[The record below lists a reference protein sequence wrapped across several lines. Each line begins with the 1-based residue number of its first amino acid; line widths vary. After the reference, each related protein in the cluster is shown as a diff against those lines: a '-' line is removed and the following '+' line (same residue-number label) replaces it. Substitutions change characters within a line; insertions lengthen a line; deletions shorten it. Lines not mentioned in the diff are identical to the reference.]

1 MLVLLLRPHLSLL
14 LLSPT
19 AKRAK
24 LLTGVEEEESAS
36 DRRRH
41 RRRIL
46 LQEEEW
52 NHLLRV
58 FQADGDDRARF
69 LPPSAFGVPLP
80 PVRLFAFFLVWQGE
94 ECQVR
99 GLFSSLLFHW
109 QSRGGAHGASGQVR
123 PAQVRWRSEAG
134 KHGREIGHRG
144 GGSSSSQIRKRCVRY
159 KSCCNVSL
167 HLLLRLDGRLPLRRL
182 AVRRWFEEEAPLF
195 CSKRWRRWRWRWS
208 CCETPS
214 STDSKALR
222 RGSPL
227 PLSLRSIRLRSVDCK
242 GAAKKGAIFG

>member
-1 MLVLLLRPHLSLL
+1 MRQAS
-14 LLSPT
+14 
-19 AKRAK
+19 
-24 LLTGVEEEESAS
+24 TGGKS
-36 DRRRH
+36 D
-41 RRRIL
+41 I
-46 LQEEEW
+46 
-52 NHLLRV
+52 
-58 FQADGDDRARF
+58 
-69 LPPSAFGVPLP
+69 
-80 PVRLFAFFLVWQGE
+80 
-94 ECQVR
+94 
-99 GLFSSLLFHW
+99 
-109 QSRGGAHGASGQVR
+109 
-123 PAQVRWRSEAG
+123 
-134 KHGREIGHRG
+134 G
-144 GGSSSSQIRKRCVRY
+144 GGSSSSSQIRKRCVRY

-242 GAAKKGAIFG
+242 GAAKKGLFLGDFNDRSLAFPNDKQWKLRGGFPLVNGEGSLHWRAGRSVQKEKGLASSQQLSGGRGSRGHRCGWCMLLLQAAGQDTRLGEESDVTLENCARTLIRY